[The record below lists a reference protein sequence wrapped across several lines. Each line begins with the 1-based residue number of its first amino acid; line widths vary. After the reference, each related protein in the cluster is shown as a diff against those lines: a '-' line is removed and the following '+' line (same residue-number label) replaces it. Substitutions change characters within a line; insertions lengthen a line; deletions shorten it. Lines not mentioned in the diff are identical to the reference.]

1 MVSLVVGVSAEKQQG
16 AGQPGW
22 HRAGAP
28 AHASLPAP
36 YVRIAS
42 SSTNQNNLAGGQ
54 SDGIQ
59 IGIRNVDSEIL

>member
-1 MVSLVVGVSAEKQQG
+1 MRGSQ
-16 AGQPGW
+16 AGTEQVP
-22 HRAGAP
+22 P
-28 AHASLPAP
+28 LTLPYPAP